1 MSTLEVRIVQLDPM
15 RVAAAHG
22 FGESPEGIAF
32 QKIEAFAASKGLLQ
46 EGKLSQTFGF
56 NTPNPSHGS
65 PNYGYEVWLPL
76 DGDVEPEGD
85 IEIKDIPGNLYA
97 VARCHGLNNIGEI
110 WSQLAM
116 WREGSKYKHGNHQ
129 WLEHLLT
136 PVDVPLEAYIFD
148 LYLPITE

>member
-56 NTPNPSHGS
+56 NNPNPSPGS
-65 PNYGYEVWLPL
+65 PNYGYEIWLPV
-76 DGDVEPEGD
+76 GPEVMPEGD
-85 IEIKDIPGNLYA
+85 LRIVEFCGGLYG
-97 VARCHGLNNIGEI
+97 VTTFTDLNKIGEV
-110 WSQLAM
+110 WKELAK
-116 WREGSKYKHGNHQ
+116 WRETSKYRPGKHQ
-129 WLEHLLT
+129 WLEELLT
-136 PVDVPLEAYIFD
+136 SSDVPISEYRFNLYI
-148 LYLPITE
+148 PIVE